1 VADHAKTDIT
11 DDGARY
17 LDDPRVEVARLV
29 PEGTRILDVGCSRGA
44 FGAQLKRLQLAR
56 VVYGIEPTAA
66 AAYAEARLDHVVQGF
81 FPADLPEDWREFD
94 VVCFNDVLEHMVDP
108 WSVLEATIP
117 FLACGGRVVASIPN
131 VRYINVTID
140 LVLRGQWRYEQ
151 TGVLDRT
158 HLRFF
163 TRSSIVDLFESSGF
177 SIDRLVATHQSESN
191 RVLARVLRGAGL
203 TRPFNDFLAQRYV
216 AIAQV
221 TNNRPSG
228 SLVPPK

>member
-1 VADHAKTDIT
+1 MPD
-11 DDGARY
+11 
-17 LDDPRVEVARLV
+17 
-29 PEGTRILDVGCSRGA
+29 GTRILDVGCSRGA
-44 FGAQLKRLQLAR
+44 FGAQLKRLQAGC

-66 AAYAEARLDHVVQGF
+66 AAYAEDRLDHVVQGF
-81 FPADLPEDWREFD
+81 FPADLPGDWRDFD

-117 FLACGGRVVASIPN
+117 FLARGGRVVASIPN

-140 LVLRGQWRYEQ
+140 LVLRGKWQYEQ

-163 TRSSIVDLFESSGF
+163 TRSSIVDLFASSGF
-177 SIDRLVATHQSESN
+177 SIDRLIATHQGESDLL
-191 RVLARVLRGAGL
+191 LARVLRGARL
-203 TRPFNDFLAQRYV
+203 TRPFNDLLAQRYV

-221 TNNRPSG
+221 MNNRLRG
-228 SLVPPK
+228 ALMEPK

>member
-1 VADHAKTDIT
+1 MPDDAKTDIT

-17 LDDPRVEVARLV
+17 MDDPRAEVAQLV
-29 PEGTRILDVGCSRGA
+29 PAGVRILDVGCSRGA
-44 FGAQLKRLQLAR
+44 FGAELKRLQPAR
-56 VVYGIEPTAA
+56 AVYGIEPTAA

-81 FPADLPEDWREFD
+81 FPGDLPEDWRDFD

-108 WSVLEATIP
+108 WSVLAATVA
-117 FLACGGRVVASIPN
+117 FLAPDGRVVASIPN
-131 VRYINVTID
+131 VRYVNVIID
-140 LVLRGQWRYEQ
+140 LVLRGQWHYES

-163 TRSSIVDLFESSGF
+163 TRSSIVELFEASGF

-191 RVLARVLRGAGL
+191 RLSARILRGAGL
-203 TRPFNDFLAQRYV
+203 THRFSDLLAQRYV

-228 SLVPPK
+228 PMVPPK